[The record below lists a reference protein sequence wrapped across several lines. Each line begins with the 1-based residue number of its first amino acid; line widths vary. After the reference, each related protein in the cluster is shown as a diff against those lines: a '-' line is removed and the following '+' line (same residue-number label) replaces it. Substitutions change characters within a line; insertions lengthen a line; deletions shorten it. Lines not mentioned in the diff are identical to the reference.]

1 VLHVGAGTFKPVEHE
16 DPAEHVMHEEVY
28 SISDAAADTLERC
41 RRAGNAVWGVG
52 TTTVRALESAMRPDG
67 GITRGLGETRIFIR
81 PPQRIHAVD
90 KLITNFHLPRSTLLM
105 LVSAFAGH
113 ELTMRAY
120 QEAIDAEYRF
130 YSFGDAMVVV

>member
-1 VLHVGAGTFKPVEHE
+1 
-16 DPAEHVMHEEVY
+16 MHEEVY
-28 SISDAAADTLERC
+28 SISEGAADLLEGC
-41 RRAGNAVWGVG
+41 RRAGHAIWAVG
-52 TTTVRALESAMRPDG
+52 TTTVRALESATGPDG
-67 GITRGLGETRIFIR
+67 RIARGAGETRIFIR

-130 YSFGDAMVVV
+130 YSFGDAMVVL